1 MHYLRE
7 IVSSIF
13 TGYKCKHHLLITLM
27 LVECMYTDV
36 YMQWK
41 LLEFN
46 FDVETAKRQY
56 FIVLIV
62 VSLDMGV
69 FGASTVQL

>member
-1 MHYLRE
+1 
-7 IVSSIF
+7 
-13 TGYKCKHHLLITLM
+13 M